1 MTDGTNI
8 LYNLNPTV
16 ANFAEFYSSKLRMWY
31 DFRVLEMG
39 CYGLGVSRILQASV
53 EVLTDGKHIRWP
65 KIIAPYQIIIIPQKV
80 TIIIISRRK
89 KSPFVETDVP
99 Q

>member
-1 MTDGTNI
+1 MVQIFCMI
-8 LYNLNPTV
+8 LIQQSLTLQ
-16 ANFAEFYSSKLRMWY
+16 KLRMCY

-65 KIIAPYQIIIIPQKV
+65 KLIAPYQIIIIPQKV
-80 TIIIISRRK
+80 TIILIFRRK
-89 KSPFVETDVP
+89 NHHL
-99 Q
+99 

>member
-1 MTDGTNI
+1 MTDGTYI
-8 LYNLNPTV
+8 LYNLNPAV
-16 ANFAEFYSSKLRMWY
+16 SNFAELYSSKLRMCY

-65 KIIAPYQIIIIPQKV
+65 KLIAPYQIIIIPQKV

-89 KSPFVETDVP
+89 KSPFVEKDIP